1 MKYIY
6 IILALV
12 LLFLAG
18 FNIYETVIG
27 NEDTL
32 KKIRDIISA
41 LLTIFASVLL
51 FAKAI
56 IYDDKK

>member
-6 IILALV
+6 IILGLV

-41 LLTIFASVLL
+41 LLTIFGSVLL

>member
-18 FNIYETVIG
+18 FNFYETVIG